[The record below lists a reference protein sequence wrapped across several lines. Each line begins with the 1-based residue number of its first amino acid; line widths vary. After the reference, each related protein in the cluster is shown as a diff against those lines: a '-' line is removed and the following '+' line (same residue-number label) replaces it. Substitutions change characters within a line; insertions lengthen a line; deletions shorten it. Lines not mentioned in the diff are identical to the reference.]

1 MRYARPVLAV
11 ALVAAALF
19 LSPDRAHAQERLV
32 LDRVLAEPSY
42 FDGRARLRL
51 FVSPLTLEGRLLEVA
66 PGELSVRAGGSDL
79 RAPYFLSRFSGADV
93 DLAIA
98 LVVHTG
104 FDYDQDLPVI
114 QRALTELLR
123 GLPRSARVSVIA
135 YGGQLDG
142 GHRFEAP
149 SDAIRRIDGLM
160 ADLAPEDPVLIQAG
174 ERALRTLRRIDFGE
188 GRAEPRRLIVLV
200 SDGHDLD
207 PRPERYRQLG
217 QRAAREGVRIHSLAY
232 SPVDNRRPLLGL
244 GELSKRSGGTFRW
257 VRDPRGMST
266 HAEHLATEILNQPV
280 LTLFPPADAVSGRR
294 LAVGKGEL
302 RSDTLRL
309 RGLSCGGE
317 GCEGDAYCAAG
328 RCVERARDEGAGV
341 LGWLFRIL
349 LAGVTLF
356 AVLLAVG
363 FVLTRREEARRQR
376 AAAAMA
382 AAAAGGTS
390 SRIAAQAPGGHVAPQ
405 PQPIAPQSPG
415 GHPAAPGGHVAAPGA
430 APARALAP
438 PATLFVVAGPGQ
450 GQRLPLLHG
459 FTIGTGKRC
468 DLVLP
473 KSPQVADRHAQLV
486 ADAAGHYS
494 LVDLGSPGGTF
505 VNGVRATQMRL
516 PHGASIK
523 IGSAE
528 LRFLAA

>member
-1 MRYARPVLAV
+1 MRYARSVLAI
-11 ALVAAALF
+11 ALVAAAL
-19 LSPDRAHAQERLV
+19 LVSPVRAHAQERLV

-51 FVSPLTLEGRLLEVA
+51 FVSPLTLEGRLLDVA
-66 PGELSVRAGGSDL
+66 PGELSVQAGGSDL
-79 RAPYFLSRFSGADV
+79 RAPYLLSRFSGSDV

-123 GLPRSARVSVIA
+123 ALPRSARVSVIA

-149 SDAIRRIDGLM
+149 GDAIRRVDGLM
-160 ADLAPEDPVLIQAG
+160 TDLAPEDPVLLQAG
-174 ERALRTLRRIDFGE
+174 ERALRTLRRLDFGE
-188 GRAEPRRLIVLV
+188 GRAEPRRLMVLV
-200 SDGHDLD
+200 SDGRDLD

-257 VRDPRGMST
+257 VRDPRGFST
-266 HAEHLATEILNQPV
+266 HADHLVTEILNQPV

-302 RSDTLRL
+302 RSDTLRV
-309 RGLSCGGE
+309 LSCGGE
-317 GCEGDAYCAAG
+317 SCEGDAYCAAG

-341 LGWLFRIL
+341 LGWLFRVL

-390 SRIAAQAPGGHVAPQ
+390 SRIAAQAPGGHVAPH
-405 PQPIAPQSPG
+405 APPSPG
-415 GHPAAPGGHVAAPGA
+415 GHPPAPGGHGAAPHAAAPG
-430 APARALAP
+430 RAKAP
-438 PATLFVVAGPGQ
+438 PATLFVVAGPGR
-450 GQRLPLLHG
+450 GQRLPLRHG

-494 LVDLGSPGGTF
+494 LIDLGSPGGTF
-505 VNGVRATQMRL
+505 INGVRATQMRL

-523 IGSAE
+523 IGSVE